1 MPNCIDVTPAWHCSL
16 FTTAGKWKGLCLCP
30 PPLKPP
36 PVCGNIDEADKSEC
50 SSVLLDYRLELQRH
64 IIKKCS
70 ALTYTT
76 VIPVY
81 SFIVTVS
88 SCSNIARMS
97 KFQVQP
103 TACSVF
109 CYNMVIHMYMLVQ
122 KMQTTEYSAVRPLE
136 KVQ

>member
-1 MPNCIDVTPAWHCSL
+1 MERSL
-16 FTTAGKWKGLCLCP
+16 P
-30 PPLKPP
+30 VPPSPSPPLKPP

-88 SCSNIARMS
+88 SCSSIAGMS